1 MPSHFR
7 FITIGLVLLPI
18 AAVVF
23 LFLWKSKP
31 RDSIFQG
38 PGFRLTLP
46 GRWKSLPSEDPRRWV
61 YQGCQD
67 DHLTVSFFF
76 GLRDGLTDNERFDGF
91 VKLVELRRSAETE
104 MPGSETVT
112 TTETVYAA

>member
-1 MPSHFR
+1 MM
-7 FITIGLVLLPI
+7 GL
-18 AAVVF
+18 
-23 LFLWKSKP
+23 SG
-31 RDSIFQG
+31 Q
-38 PGFRLTLP
+38 P
-46 GRWKSLPSEDPRRWV
+46 GR
-61 YQGCQD
+61 
-67 DHLTVSFFF
+67 SFDCLVFF